1 MMYCSWSA
9 TLSVGL
15 PSWQQ
20 ALNASAQQKAVAKVN
35 RVVADIEEELLKVRD
50 NKPYFIH
57 IQCSDSHLQLRMES
71 FTLRS

>member
-1 MMYCSWSA
+1 MYCSWSA

-35 RVVADIEEELLKVRD
+35 RVVADIEEELLKVTRV
-50 NKPYFIH
+50 KYFIH
-57 IQCSDSHLQLRMES
+57 IQCSENMYTDK
-71 FTLRS
+71 

>member
-35 RVVADIEEELLKVRD
+35 RVVADIEEELLKVTRV
-50 NKPYFIH
+50 KYFIH
-57 IQCSDSHLQLRMES
+57 IQCKRKYVH
-71 FTLRS
+71 